1 MNKLSG
7 RLIENIFSMVTLRA
21 LEYILAFILI
31 PYLLRVLGPSNFG
44 AVVFMQGLMGYLVLV
59 VNYGFNLT
67 APRALARADEKDV
80 SSIFSVYMWARIL
93 LWMGTTGVFLSIYE
107 GLHVFFGI
115 SLDMLLFW
123 AVYMTVIGTVI
134 FPVWFFQG
142 IQQMR
147 YITILNLIGRLV
159 TMIGIFVW
167 VKGPEDYVL
176 SGFLQSC
183 TPVFAGICSLFL
195 IHKKFPGILQM
206 PRWSELKRVYRE
218 GWQIFLSTLA
228 INLYTASDVVIL
240 GLLTNH
246 TIVGYYSGADKLIN
260 CVKLGVGAI
269 NDAVYPYIS
278 RLMKESQIKAFSFLR
293 KQLFVYTVCGV
304 IGGFLILFGAPLAI
318 PFLLGDTYIPSV
330 LPLQIMAFVPLAV
343 AVSNVLG
350 YETMLPLGMEKTYSR
365 VLFCASILNLMI
377 IVPFIYWNDA
387 SGVAAAMLVTEMF
400 VTIMMGCVLWRKHI
414 LLRK

>member
-1 MNKLSG
+1 MGCLYDGHWSSY
-7 RLIENIFSMVTLRA
+7 FSCL
-21 LEYILAFILI
+21 
-31 PYLLRVLGPSNFG
+31 
-44 AVVFMQGLMGYLVLV
+44 VFPG
-59 VNYGFNLT
+59 
-67 APRALARADEKDV
+67 D
-80 SSIFSVYMWARIL
+80 
-93 LWMGTTGVFLSIYE
+93 TT
-107 GLHVFFGI
+107 
-115 SLDMLLFW
+115 D
-123 AVYMTVIGTVI
+123 AVYYDIESDWTIGNHDWDI
-134 FPVWFFQG
+134 CLGERSRGLCF
-142 IQQMR
+142 
-147 YITILNLIGRLV
+147 IGL
-159 TMIGIFVW
+159 
-167 VKGPEDYVL
+167 
-176 SGFLQSC
+176 LQSC

-195 IHKKFPGILQM
+195 IHRKFPGILQL
-206 PRWSELKRVYRE
+206 PRWSELKRVYGE

-228 INLYTASDVVIL
+228 INLYTASDVVVL
-240 GLLTNH
+240 GVLTNH

-365 VLFCASILNLMI
+365 VLFCASVLNVMI
-377 IVPFIYWNDA
+377 IVPFIYWKDA
-387 SGVAAAMLVTEMF
+387 SGVAVTMLVTEIF
-400 VTIMMGCVLWRKHI
+400 VTLMMGCVLWKNI
-414 LLRK
+414 YY

>member
-1 MNKLSG
+1 MKLNN
-7 RLIENIFSMVTLRA
+7 RLLENIFSMVTLRA
-21 LEYILAFILI
+21 LEYILAFILV

-67 APRALARADEKDV
+67 APRALARADEEDISFV
-80 SSIFSVYMWARIL
+80 FSVYMWARIL
-93 LWMGTTGVFLSIYE
+93 LWISVTGVFFFIYE
-107 GLHVFFGI
+107 GLRVFFQVEM
-115 SLDMLLFW
+115 DMLLFL

-147 YITILNLIGRLV
+147 YITILNLVGRLS
-159 TMIGIFVW
+159 TMVCIFIFVK
-167 VKGPEDYVL
+167 VPEDYVL

-195 IHKKFPGILQM
+195 IHRKFPGILQL
-206 PRWSELKRVYRE
+206 PRWSELKRVYGE

-228 INLYTASDVVIL
+228 INLYTASDVVVL

-278 RLMKESQIKAFSFLR
+278 RLMKESQVKAFSFLR
-293 KQLFVYTVCGV
+293 KQLFIYIACGV
-304 IGGFLILFGAPLAI
+304 IGGCLILFGAPAAI
-318 PFLLGDTYIPSV
+318 PFLLGSTYTPSIP
-330 LPLQIMAFVPLAV
+330 PLQIMAFVPLTV

-365 VLFCASILNLMI
+365 ILFCASVLNLMI
-377 IVPFIYWNDA
+377 VVPLIYWQEA
-387 SGVAAAMLVTEMF
+387 SGVAVAMSVTEIF
-400 VTIMMGCVLWRKHI
+400 VTVVMGCILWRKHI

>member
-1 MNKLSG
+1 MSKESANLYN
-7 RLIENIFSMVTLRA
+7 NIFSMVTLRA
-21 LEYILAFILI
+21 LEYILAFILV

-67 APRALARADEKDV
+67 APRALARADEEDISFV
-80 SSIFSVYMWARIL
+80 FSVYMWARIL
-93 LWMGTTGVFLSIYE
+93 LWISVTSVFFFIYE
-107 GLHVFFGI
+107 GLRVFFQVEM
-115 SLDMLLFW
+115 DMPLFW
-123 AVYMTVIGTVI
+123 AVYMMVIGAVI

-195 IHKKFPGILQM
+195 IHRKFPGILQL
-206 PRWSELKRVYRE
+206 PRWSELKRVYGE

-228 INLYTASDVVIL
+228 INLYTASDVVVL

-269 NDAVYPYIS
+269 NDAAYPYIS
-278 RLMKESQIKAFSFLR
+278 RLMKESQIKAFSLLR
-293 KQLFVYTVCGV
+293 KQLFIYTGFGI
-304 IGGFLILFGAPLAI
+304 IGGFLILFGSPVVV
-318 PFLLGDTYIPSV
+318 PFLLGSTYIPSI

-350 YETMLPLGMEKTYSR
+350 YETMLPLGMEKTYSKI
-365 VLFCASILNLMI
+365 LFCASILNVMI
-377 IVPFIYWNDA
+377 IVPFIYWKDA
-387 SGVAAAMLVTEMF
+387 SGVAVAMLVTEIF
-400 VTIMMGCVLWRKHI
+400 VTMMMGCVLWRKHI